1 MFDFQP
7 RLEEGLA
14 TLSLE
19 VSDKQVD
26 QLMRFADLL
35 RKWNKVYNLT
45 AIRRD
50 DEILTHHLLDSAALV
65 PFVKTLGSN
74 AQTVLDVGSGGGL
87 PSIPLAILRPD
98 LCVTAIDA
106 VSKKTAFLTQAAIEL
121 GLRNYS
127 ARHARIERL
136 SGQYDLITSR
146 AFANLQD
153 FVDLTRHL
161 IKREGL
167 WLAMKGVVPEEEII
181 QLPADVAV
189 EQVLPMDVPGLG
201 EARHLV
207 VIRPFIQI

>member
-14 TLSLE
+14 TLGLE
-19 VSDKQVD
+19 ASVDQVD
-26 QLMRFADLL
+26 QLMRFAGLL
-35 RKWNKVYNLT
+35 QKWNKVYNLT

-50 DEILTHHLLDSAALV
+50 DEI
-65 PFVKTLGSN
+65 VKRLGPDAVN
-74 AQTVLDVGSGGGL
+74 VLDVGSGGGL

-98 LCVTAIDA
+98 LRVTAVDA

-127 ARHARIERL
+127 TRHARIERL

-161 IKREGL
+161 IKPDGL
-167 WLAMKGVVPEEEII
+167 WLAMKGAVPEDEISC
-181 QLPADVAV
+181 LPADASVA
-189 EQVLPMDVPGLG
+189 EVLPMEVPGLG

-207 VIRPFIQI
+207 VMKPVN

>member
-14 TLSLE
+14 TLGLE
-19 VSDKQVD
+19 ASVDQVD
-26 QLMRFADLL
+26 QLMRFAGLL
-35 RKWNKVYNLT
+35 QKWNKVYNLT

-50 DEILTHHLLDSAALV
+50 DELLKHQLLDSAALV
-65 PFVKTLGSN
+65 PIVKRLGPVN
-74 AQTVLDVGSGGGL
+74 VRDVGSGGCL

-98 LCVTAIDA
+98 LRVTAVDA

-127 ARHARIERL
+127 TRHARIERL

-146 AFANLQD
+146 AFAILQD

-161 IKREGL
+161 IKPDGL
-167 WLAMKGVVPEEEII
+167 WLAMKGAVPEDEISW
-181 QLPADVAV
+181 LPADASVA
-189 EQVLPMDVPGLG
+189 EVLPMEVPGLG
-201 EARHLV
+201 
-207 VIRPFIQI
+207 